1 MCPVLEAGSSI
12 GFLVF
17 PPLADNEGYR
27 VDYEGDGQY
36 RFTFFAGTIGGEWT
50 PVFTLTFTMPVGG
63 IGSMR
68 EEVEVHVTNS
78 EITYERAREMAR
90 AFISPEDCGTPTG
103 AVALK
108 GATNFQTPSGWDT
121 VYSSV
126 FNNIERPVA
135 PMLIVRVQTDWYA
148 HDTEF
153 RYVLQAGE
161 GIHASHALP
170 IGQVF
175 FVPREEVTL
184 REATAEELET
194 FRQARRDFQ
203 RDKAGVTM
211 TTPYGLQYSPH
222 YARRS
227 RVAAAGSR
235 DSADAGARPDGENT
249 TPDAK
254 P

>member
-1 MCPVLEAGSSI
+1 
-12 GFLVF
+12 
-17 PPLADNEGYR
+17 
-27 VDYEGDGQY
+27 
-36 RFTFFAGTIGGEWT
+36 
-50 PVFTLTFTMPVGG
+50 MP
-63 IGSMR
+63 
-68 EEVEVHVTNS
+68 
-78 EITYERAREMAR
+78 
-90 AFISPEDCGTPTG
+90 
-103 AVALK
+103 
-108 GATNFQTPSGWDT
+108 
-121 VYSSV
+121 
-126 FNNIERPVA
+126 
-135 PMLIVRVQTDWYA
+135 IVRVQTDWYA

-175 FVPREEVTL
+175 LVPREEITQ

-227 RVAAAGSR
+227 RMTTPGTE
-235 DSADAGARPDGENT
+235 DAVDAKAPSKSGNP
-249 TPDAK
+249 TPDAEQ
-254 P
+254 